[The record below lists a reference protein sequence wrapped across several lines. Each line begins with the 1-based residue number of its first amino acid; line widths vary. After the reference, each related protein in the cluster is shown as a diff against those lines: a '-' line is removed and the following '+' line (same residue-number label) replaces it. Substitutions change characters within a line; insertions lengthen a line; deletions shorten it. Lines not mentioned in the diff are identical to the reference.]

1 LKLRLYKLISIK
13 VKEDNILLKANKI
26 FIRSVKKEEGKERK
40 KDKDKDKEKEKEKEK
55 KKKKKKKSLA
65 KGKYLLERGK
75 CK

>member
-1 LKLRLYKLISIK
+1 LISIK

-40 KDKDKDKEKEKEKEK
+40 KDKDKEKEKEKEKK